1 MRKYVAIRER
11 IAGARQALRKIIKE
25 VNSKEVDE
33 ILDNLSFEHR
43 LLKIYSNLKSDLGDI
58 SVDKVVEIL
67 KKRAE
72 KVDEDSRRTPEI
84 ELSALDSHDF
94 LDGKIKKTK
103 KTIMVLEEKL
113 TLLNLST

>member
-1 MRKYVAIRER
+1 MQKDVAIRER
-11 IAGARQALRKIIKE
+11 IAGAREALRKIIKE
-25 VNSKEVDE
+25 ANSKEVDE
-33 ILDNLSFEHR
+33 ILDNLSFEQR

-58 SVDKVVEIL
+58 SVDEVVEIL

-72 KVDEDSRRTPEI
+72 KVDEDSWRTPEI
-84 ELSALDSHDF
+84 ELSALDSHNF

-103 KTIMVLEEKL
+103 KTIIVLEEKL

>member
-1 MRKYVAIRER
+1 MRNHVAIRER
-11 IAGARQALRKIIKE
+11 IAGVRQALRKIIKE

-72 KVDEDSRRTPEI
+72 KVDEDSLRTTEI
-84 ELSALDSHDF
+84 EL
-94 LDGKIKKTK
+94 
-103 KTIMVLEEKL
+103 
-113 TLLNLST
+113 